1 MVNSK
6 PRTAL
11 FIVPG
16 ESIDTPSPQGLLSH
30 KFDYIYDEFRKSKW
44 QAIVLTDVHT
54 KWNRSRSKYR
64 LRSAWPVY
72 ISRVLLI
79 AITMPLAILRS
90 RSLLSFLNQSALQ
103 RTYKSILSRFLPDVV
118 LTIGASEVL
127 AMACR
132 KAGISMVEIQH
143 GMFEKSDLEVY
154 WPGGIYPGAFL
165 TWDVRSGRIARESG
179 IKPWVL
185 GHPDE
190 ILRTWENSS
199 GEKLGQFVCVSLGY
213 NSEDSEDPWG
223 CFPRQLSS
231 AMDHLLESKISLLIR
246 IHPVMAARASRAK
259 QIEKWIGQRFAGVR
273 IDNPMRVPL
282 SSTIGSSYLNLTVL
296 SATWFD
302 FALAGRPSAVI
313 DKAAAYRYQTLS
325 SEIEIWGSLN
335 LPVACV
341 NSNDELF
348 AFAESARN
356 TFENPKTLAR
366 DSALN
371 FINALKTNASG
382 NLEEKW

>member
-44 QAIVLTDVHT
+44 QTIVLTDVHT

-72 ISRVLLI
+72 ISRALII

-103 RTYKSILSRFLPDVV
+103 RTYKSILSRIQPDVV

-127 AMACR
+127 VRACR
-132 KAGISMVEIQH
+132 EAGISTVEIQH
-143 GMFEKSDLEVY
+143 GMFEKSDLQMY
-154 WPGGIYPGAFL
+154 WPGGICPDALL
-165 TWDVRSGRIARESG
+165 TWDTRSGRIVHEHG
-179 IKPWVL
+179 IMPWVL

-190 ILRTWENSS
+190 ILRTWEKTSS
-199 GEKLGQFVCVSLGY
+199 KKLGDFVCVSLGY

-223 CFPRQLSS
+223 CFPRNLTS
-231 AMDHLLESKISLLIR
+231 AMDHLLESNISLLIR
-246 IHPVMAARASRAK
+246 IHPVIAALSNRSK
-259 QIEKWIGQRFAGVR
+259 QLEKWIGQRFAGVR
-273 IDNPMRVPL
+273 VDNPIRVPL
-282 SSTIGSSYLNLTVL
+282 SSTIGSSFLNLTVL

-313 DKAAAYRYQTLS
+313 DKAAAYRYQDFS
-325 SEIEIWGSLN
+325 SEIGIWESLN

-356 TFENPKTLAR
+356 TFENPKSLAQ

-371 FINALKTNASG
+371 FINALETNGSG
-382 NLEEKW
+382 NLREKW

>member
-44 QAIVLTDVHT
+44 QTIVLTDVHT
-54 KWNRSRSKYR
+54 KLNRSRSKYR
-64 LRSAWPVY
+64 HSSAWL
-72 ISRVLLI
+72 IFIFHVLLI
-79 AITMPLAILRS
+79 AITQPLAILRS
-90 RSLLSFLNQSALQ
+90 GGRLSYLNQSALQ

-127 AMACR
+127 VKACR
-132 KAGISMVEIQH
+132 EAGISTVEIQH
-143 GMFEKSDLEVY
+143 GMFEKSDLEIY
-154 WPGGIYPGAFL
+154 WPRGICPESFL
-165 TWDVRSGRIARESG
+165 TWDVRSGRIAQEHG

-190 ILRTWENSS
+190 ILRTWAKLSS
-199 GEKLGQFVCVSLGY
+199 KKLGDFVCVSLGY
-213 NSEDSEDPWG
+213 NFDDSEDPWG
-223 CFPRQLSS
+223 CFPRNLTS
-231 AMDHLLESKISLLIR
+231 AMDHLLESNISLLIR
-246 IHPVMAARASRAK
+246 IHPVIAALSNRSKRL
-259 QIEKWIGQRFAGVR
+259 EKWIGQRFAGLRV
-273 IDNPMRVPL
+273 DNPIRVPL
-282 SSTIGSSYLNLTVL
+282 STTIASSYLNLTVL

-302 FALAGRPSAVI
+302 FALAGRPSAVM
-313 DKAAAYRYQTLS
+313 DKAAAYRFQAFG
-325 SEIEIWGSLN
+325 SEIEIWESLN

-356 TFENPKTLAR
+356 TFENPQTLAR

-371 FINALKTNASG
+371 FINALETNASG
-382 NLEEKW
+382 NL